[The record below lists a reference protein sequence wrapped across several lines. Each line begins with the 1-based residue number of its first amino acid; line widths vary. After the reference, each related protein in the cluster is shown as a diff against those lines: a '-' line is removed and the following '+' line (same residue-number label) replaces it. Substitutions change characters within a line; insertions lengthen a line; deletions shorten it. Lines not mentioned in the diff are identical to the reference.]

1 MSTTHEIKLDKN
13 KIAKRYIYRGVK
25 RLFDFIASLIG
36 VILLSPLFL
45 YIAYRIKKEDH
56 GPVMYTQDRVG
67 RHGKI
72 FKVYKFRSMIV
83 DADKKLEELKDQNEV
98 DGPMFKMKEDPRITK
113 IGKFIRKYSLDELPQ
128 LFNVLKGD
136 MSLVGPRPPL
146 PSEVD
151 EYSDYAKQRLYVTPG
166 CTGLWQ
172 ATVRNSAGFD
182 EMVELDLK
190 YIQKSGF
197 FYDLGLIFL
206 TVKIMAFPND
216 AY

>member
-1 MSTTHEIKLDKN
+1 MSTTHQIKLDKN
-13 KIAKRYIYRGVK
+13 KIAKRYIYRSVK
-25 RLFDFIASLIG
+25 RLFDFIASLAG
-36 VILLSPLFL
+36 VIVLSPLFL

-56 GPVMYTQDRVG
+56 GPVLYTQDRVG

-146 PSEVD
+146 PSEVA
-151 EYSDYAKQRLYVTPG
+151 EYSDYDKQRLYVTPG

>member
-1 MSTTHEIKLDKN
+1 MSTTHQIRLDKN
-13 KIAKRYIYRGVK
+13 KIAKRYIYRSVK
-25 RLFDFIASLIG
+25 RLFDFIASLAG
-36 VILLSPLFL
+36 VIVLSPLFL

-56 GPVMYTQDRVG
+56 GPVLYTQDRVG

-146 PSEVD
+146 PSEVA

-172 ATVRNSAGFD
+172 ATVRNSASFN

>member
-1 MSTTHEIKLDKN
+1 MSTTHQIKLDKN

-83 DADKKLEELKDQNEV
+83 DADKKLAELKDQNEV
-98 DGPMFKMKEDPRITK
+98 DGPMFKMKDDPRITK

-197 FYDLGLIFL
+197 FYDLVLIFL

>member
-1 MSTTHEIKLDKN
+1 MSTTHQIKLDKN
-13 KIAKRYIYRGVK
+13 KIAKRYIYRSVK
-25 RLFDFIASLIG
+25 RLFDFIASLAG
-36 VILLSPLFL
+36 VIVLSPLFL

-56 GPVMYTQDRVG
+56 GPVLYTQDRVG

-146 PSEVD
+146 PSEVA

-172 ATVRNSAGFD
+172 ATVRNSASFN

>member
-1 MSTTHEIKLDKN
+1 MSTTHQIKLDKN

-56 GPVMYTQDRVG
+56 GPVMYTQDRV
-67 RHGKI
+67 
-72 FKVYKFRSMIV
+72 YKFRSMIV

-98 DGPMFKMKEDPRITK
+98 DGPMFKMKDDPRITK

-182 EMVELDLK
+182 EMVELDLQ

>member
-1 MSTTHEIKLDKN
+1 MSTTHQIKLDKN
-13 KIAKRYIYRGVK
+13 KIAKRYIYRSVK
-25 RLFDFIASLIG
+25 RLFDFIASLAG
-36 VILLSPLFL
+36 VIVLSPLFL

-56 GPVMYTQDRVG
+56 GPVLYTQDRVG

-146 PSEVD
+146 PSEVA

-182 EMVELDLK
+182 EMVELDLQ

>member
-1 MSTTHEIKLDKN
+1 MSTTHQIRLDKN
-13 KIAKRYIYRGVK
+13 KIAKRYIYRSVK
-25 RLFDFIASLIG
+25 RLFDFIASLAG
-36 VILLSPLFL
+36 VIVLSPLFL

-56 GPVMYTQDRVG
+56 GPVLYTQDRVG

-146 PSEVD
+146 PSEVA
-151 EYSDYAKQRLYVTPG
+151 EYSDYDKQRLYVTPG

>member
-1 MSTTHEIKLDKN
+1 MSTTHQIKLDKN
-13 KIAKRYIYRGVK
+13 KIAKRYIYRSVK
-25 RLFDFIASLIG
+25 RLFDFIASLAG
-36 VILLSPLFL
+36 VIVLSPLFL

-56 GPVMYTQDRVG
+56 GPVLYTQDRVG
-67 RHGKI
+67 HHGKI

-146 PSEVD
+146 PSEVA
-151 EYSDYAKQRLYVTPG
+151 EYSDYDKQRLYVTPG

-172 ATVRNSAGFD
+172 ATVRNSANFD